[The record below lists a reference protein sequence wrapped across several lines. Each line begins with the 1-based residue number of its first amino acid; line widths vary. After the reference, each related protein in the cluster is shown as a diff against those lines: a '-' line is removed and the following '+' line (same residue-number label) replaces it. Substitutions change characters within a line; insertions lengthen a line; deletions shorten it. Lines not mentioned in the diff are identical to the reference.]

1 MVFEAV
7 EHELFFCEL
16 LRSMAEE
23 VCEFGSRSSCR
34 TEFMQIYLLKKS
46 YSIVNLLAYSL
57 LNKQN
62 YLNVSEEM
70 FEELI
75 S

>member
-23 VCEFGSRSSCR
+23 VCEFGR

-70 FEELI
+70 FGVLI